1 MCEFLVVLTGF
12 FQLLSEL
19 ILGIRM
25 ERKDL

>member
-1 MCEFLVVLTGF
+1 MGEFLVVLADF
-12 FQLLSEL
+12 LQLLSEL